1 MSNKFLKTTEKA
13 KKILFYSNPVD
24 WYNRN
29 GAFVDIF
36 SNVKD
41 KNGTLLYKIVD
52 SHTILS
58 RNATN
63 ETGQAVPM
71 DKNIPSHILN
81 DDKNVIFN
89 LFVNG
94 IEAGTILTL
103 FETLTLV
110 MFEGNY
116 KAALNYVEFRIM
128 KKEVPFIRVG
138 NDYFKIIYKKNRY
151 GVSVKT
157 LKHFKK
163 ETITDDYGK
172 ALIKEIAKFDDF
184 TIMPDNIQYKEFT
197 DSFYNLYAKFPHTPI
212 NETATENDFKHIKL
226 LLTHI
231 FSDQLHLA
239 YRYMKV
245 LYMHPQQILPVLV
258 LASTERQTGKT
269 TFLNLLEILFADNY
283 VQIAPD
289 ELQSSFNSIFATKNI
304 IAIDETVME
313 KQSSVEKIKSIA
325 TQKSISV
332 NQKFVSQYKVPFF
345 GKIVIGTNRERDFM
359 RIDEEEIRFWVRRVP
374 PITSRI
380 TDIEEK
386 MTNEIP
392 AFLKFLIDLPAI
404 DFTKSRMIFTEEEI
418 RTDTLDKVVAESRS
432 TLYKELFGIFEDYF
446 NNNENIKIIEMA
458 SIDIKMHWFQNN
470 NQISASY
477 ISKVLKDEFKFI
489 PTKLKRYKPIVNGNE
504 FEKVGKPFVFE
515 RNFFT
520 EENADFVNVLFKNDM
535 EVPF

>member
-81 DDKNVIFN
+81 DDKNVFFN

-172 ALIKEIAKFDDF
+172 ALIKDIPKFDDF
-184 TIMPDNIQYKEFT
+184 TIIPDNLQYKEFT
-197 DSFYNLYAKFPHTPI
+197 ESFYNLYAKFPHTPR
-212 NETATENDFKHIKL
+212 EEKATEDDFKHIKML
-226 LLTHI
+226 LSHI
-231 FSDQLHLA
+231 FADQINHA
-239 YRYMKV
+239 YTYMKV
-245 LYMHPQQILPVLV
+245 LFMYPEQILPVLV

-283 VQIAPD
+283 IQIAPD
-289 ELQSSFNSIFATKNI
+289 ELTSAFNSIYATKNI
-304 IAIDETVME
+304 VAIDETVME

-392 AFLKFLIDLPAI
+392 AFLKFLIDLPEV
-404 DFTKSRMIFTEEEI
+404 DFTKSRMVFTEDEI
-418 RTDTLDKVVAESRS
+418 KTDTLEKVVAESRS
-432 TLYKELFGIFEDYF
+432 NLYKELFTLFEDYF
-446 NNNENIKIIEMA
+446 NNNPKVNEIEMA
-458 SIDIKMHWFQNN
+458 AIDIKNHWFAFN
-470 NQISASY
+470 NQISAAY
-477 ISKVLKDEFKFI
+477 IGKVIKEEFKLS
-489 PTKLKRYKPIVNGNE
+489 TDKLKRYKPLTSGNE
-504 FEKVGKPFVFE
+504 VEKVGKPFTFL
-515 RNFFT
+515 RGFFVDRS
-520 EENADFVNVLFKNDM
+520 ENFVNVEDENNQEL
-535 EVPF
+535 PF